1 MKKYI
6 KTKESNKEI
15 KVTLTY
21 QKGGINHWHGT
32 EEKRGYYVGIQ
43 PVEVQTMDN
52 GVQIESFMM
61 FSGVKRLVHEVKRQ
75 SDKGYNEALAKSEEV
90 EKELIEY
97 ICNKNGIELN

>member
-6 KTKESNKEI
+6 KTSEEGKEL

-21 QKGGINHWHGT
+21 QKGGYNHFHGT

-43 PVEVQTMDN
+43 PIEIQRMDN

-75 SDKGYNEALAKSEEV
+75 SDKGYNEALAKSEGV

-97 ICNKNGIELN
+97 ICNKNGLSI